1 MYLWW
6 RLVAD
11 DSSGEKT
18 EEPTD
23 KRLRDAREKGNVF
36 KSQEVITTSIL
47 LGGIVTLVFIGSRVP
62 MVVEHALQVV
72 ELDISSNFLKIAG
85 DFASFLFIELL
96 ISGCIGMGATF
107 ICVLVS
113 HLAQFGFIIAT
124 EKMTE
129 GPKKL
134 DIVMNA
140 KNMFAKKSFVTF
152 LFNIFKVII
161 ILLLTFYIFQEEIAT
176 PNNMLYCDR
185 DIQCAMD
192 IAFDVIFRFFVLA
205 VLSGVPIAV
214 IDYLVQH
221 ALYIQDMKMTKD
233 EVKREYKES
242 DGDPEIKGQRK
253 QIHREILADNQ
264 AGMTKQAS
272 IVVKNPTHY
281 AVALRY
287 EPGITPLPLI
297 VAKGAGYYAA
307 NIIHVAEA
315 EDVPVIEN
323 IRLAR
328 GLHDACEVY
337 DFVPEDFIEPVARLI
352 RWLYANRPDRVFK

>member
-1 MYLWW
+1 M
-6 RLVAD
+6 A

-18 EEPTD
+18 EQPTA

-36 KSQEVITTSIL
+36 KSQEVITTGIL
-47 LGGIVTLVFIGSRVP
+47 FGGIVTLILIGSRMP
-62 MVVEHALQVV
+62 TVVENAIKLI
-72 ELDISSNFLKIAG
+72 ELNIDASFTKIVA
-85 DFASFLFIELL
+85 DFVSFLFEEL
-96 ISGCIGMGATF
+96 IIVGAIGMGGTF
-107 ICVLVS
+107 VCILVA

-124 EKMTE
+124 EKLTE

-134 DIVMNA
+134 DVVSNA
-140 KNMFAKKSFVTF
+140 KNMFSKKSFVTF
-152 LFNIFKVII
+152 FFNIFKVII
-161 ILLLTFYIFQEEIAT
+161 IFIVTFYVFSEELAAPQNILHCDKNIECAT
-176 PNNMLYCDR
+176 
-185 DIQCAMD
+185 D
-192 IAFDVIFRFFVLA
+192 IAFDVIFKFFVLA
-205 VLSGVPIAV
+205 VVSGVPIAAL
-214 IDYLVQH
+214 DYFIQKQ
-221 ALYIQDMKMTKD
+221 LYIADMKMTKD

-253 QIHREILADNQ
+253 QIHREMLADNQ

-287 EPGITPLPLI
+287 EPGITPLPLV

-307 NIIHVAEA
+307 NILNVAER

-323 IRLAR
+323 ITLAR

-337 DFVPEDFIEPVARLI
+337 DFIPDDFVEPVAKLV